1 MIHIASKELGEHEP
15 HDQQHHERREQAP
28 HRAENCAFV
37 FLFEVAFHQFLKEE
51 LVTLDCKVYFT

>member
-1 MIHIASKELGEHEP
+1 MRHMTPEELREHEP
-15 HDQQHHERREQAP
+15 HDQQHHKRGEQAP

-51 LVTLDCKVYFT
+51 LVIL